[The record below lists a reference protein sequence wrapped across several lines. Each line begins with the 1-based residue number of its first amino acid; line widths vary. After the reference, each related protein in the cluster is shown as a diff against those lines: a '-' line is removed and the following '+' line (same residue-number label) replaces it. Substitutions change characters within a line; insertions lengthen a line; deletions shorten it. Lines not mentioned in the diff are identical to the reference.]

1 MLTFVTRRYN
11 CGAKNFTEVTTTKH
25 LSTTID
31 AVTIF
36 TVYWQKKPAA
46 KDIAIKKLF

>member
-1 MLTFVTRRYN
+1 MHCRYN
-11 CGAKNFTEVTTTKH
+11 SGAKNFSEVTTTKH

-31 AVTIF
+31 AVAIF

-46 KDIAIKKLF
+46 KEIAVKKLF

>member
-1 MLTFVTRRYN
+1 LVYLTVRYN
-11 CGAKNFTEVTTTKH
+11 SGAKNFTEVTTTKH

-36 TVYWQKKPAA
+36 TAYWQKKPAA
-46 KDIAIKKLF
+46 KDVALKKLF